1 MAGKRFDVCTPRAKK
16 DGGTYWH
23 RVGTAFEGEKG
34 INILFD
40 SLPMP
45 DKDGRC
51 SVSLFEPREKSQGSA
66 TSPAK
71 SAPRQSQGVEMSDE
85 IPF

>member
-1 MAGKRFDVCTPRAKK
+1 MAKRYDVLTPRAKK

-23 RVGTAFEGEKG
+23 RVGIAFEGEKG

-40 SLPMP
+40 SLPLP

-51 SVSLFEPREKSQGSA
+51 SVSLFEPKPKSGDVRHRDDDA
-66 TSPAK
+66 
-71 SAPRQSQGVEMSDE
+71 
-85 IPF
+85 F